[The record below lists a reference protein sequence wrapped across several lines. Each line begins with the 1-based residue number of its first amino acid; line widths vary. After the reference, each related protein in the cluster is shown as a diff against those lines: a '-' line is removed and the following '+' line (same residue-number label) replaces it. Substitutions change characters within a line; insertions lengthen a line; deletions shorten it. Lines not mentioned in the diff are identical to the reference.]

1 MATYEESSSDSASN
15 ATESARQTASAAA
28 DAVESAKRTA
38 RAALETGRTYATGAV
53 NAAGQ
58 KLDDVK
64 VKVSRVSDQTAQYIT
79 EQPMRAVGI
88 AAASGF
94 LLAMVLN
101 GLRRR

>member
-1 MATYEESSSDSASN
+1 MATYENSSGDSALNTNEN
-15 ATESARQTASAAA
+15 ARETADAAA

-64 VKVSRVSDQTAQYIT
+64 VKVGRVSDQTAQYVK

-88 AAASGF
+88 AAAGGF